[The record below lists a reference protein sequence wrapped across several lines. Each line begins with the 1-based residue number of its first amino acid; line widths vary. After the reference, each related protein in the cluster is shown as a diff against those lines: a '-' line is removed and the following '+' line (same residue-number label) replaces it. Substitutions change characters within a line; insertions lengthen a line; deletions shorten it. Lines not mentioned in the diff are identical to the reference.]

1 MIPQRRYR
9 DVSPELRTAAVK
21 SVALLQ
27 NEVSSRWRAIQLVA
41 EATGVHPNTLRNW
54 VEAHPEGP
62 RSPRRDLEREL
73 RERDAALAAASEMI
87 ADLSSRIRDHA
98 GRD

>member
-9 DVSPELRTAAVK
+9 DVSPELRAAAVK
-21 SVALLQ
+21 RVSLLQ
-27 NEVSSRWRAIQLVA
+27 NQVSSRWRAIRLVA
-41 EATGVHPNTLRNW
+41 ETTGVHPNTLRNW
-54 VEAHPEGP
+54 VEADPEGA

-73 RERDAALAAASEMI
+73 RERDAALAAVSELI
-87 ADLSSRIRDHA
+87 ADLSSRIHELA

>member
-9 DVSPELRTAAVK
+9 DVSPELRAAAVK
-21 SVALLQ
+21 KVSELHSI
-27 NEVSSRWRAIQLVA
+27 VSSRWRAIQLVA

-54 VEAHPEGP
+54 VEAHPGGP
-62 RSPRRDLEREL
+62 KPPRRDLEREL

-87 ADLSSRIRDHA
+87 AELSHRLQSSN
-98 GRD
+98 GQG